1 MKQPND
7 QHHRT
12 RQLNMMKKIPSFPRS
27 GECACYTVLDLFS
40 GIGGFS
46 LGLTRAGFRTTAFCE
61 IEEYPRSI
69 LRKHW
74 PDVPIFEDV
83 RKLHA
88 ADLPEPVTVI
98 CGGYPCQPFSLAG
111 QRKGKDDDRHL
122 WPEIVRIIRELDATT
137 GKPTW
142 CIFENVAGHVSMG
155 LDQVLID
162 LEAEGYAAWPFIV
175 PACAVNAPHRRD
187 RVWIVAHHAGRTDRR
202 HNPGE
207 VQRQEPQ
214 PGKGIGVDVVSA
226 STRQLLDRGRDFRAA
241 GRNELADCRCFV
253 ADSDAKHGDVPGLRA
268 GQIPQQQEA
277 GIQQDSFADP
287 QSEQARRVFEPWFS
301 ANPESGSDLRGQ
313 AGEWITLPG
322 VRARNDGLP
331 GRVAR
336 LKALGNAVVPQIP
349 ELIGRCIR
357 AV

>member
-1 MKQPND
+1 MN
-7 QHHRT
+7 
-12 RQLNMMKKIPSFPRS
+12 KKIRQIPAS
-27 GECACYTVLDLFS
+27 GEMPGYTVLDLFS

-83 RKLHA
+83 RELHA
-88 ADLPEPVTVI
+88 ADLPEPVDVI

-137 GKPTW
+137 GKPAW

-155 LDQVLID
+155 LDQVLFD

-187 RVWIVAHHAGRTDRR
+187 RVWIVAHAKHAKRR
-202 HNPGE
+202 EKLRSCDGLAGADGLPQREESTSGPGTRSE
-207 VQRQEPQ
+207 
-214 PGKGIGVDVVSA
+214 IIADTS
-226 STRQLLDRGRDFRAA
+226 RQLLDRGRNLWTGRGTEPANSGCPTTDTDHPRPQGRGELGEPEA
-241 GRNELADCRCFV
+241 GRKAQGRNGYD
-253 ADSDAKHGDVPGLRA
+253 
-268 GQIPQQQEA
+268 
-277 GIQQDSFADP
+277 FA
-287 QSEQARRVFEPWFS
+287 
-301 ANPESGSDLRGQ
+301 GSDFGKLTNT
-313 AGEWITLPG
+313 EWITLPG

-349 ELIGRCIR
+349 ELLGRCIK